1 MKVSTVHKGVL
12 RYRSVFR
19 RLLPR
24 HGREFALYMAAPP
37 LIGKGKGAIGLKVAM
52 AGTPYA

>member
-1 MKVSTVHKGVL
+1 MKVSTVNQGVL

-24 HGREFALYMAAPP
+24 HGREFALHMAAPP